1 MLALEKLKFLYQA
14 VSLLKAEFLLKTDSG
29 YPREEGDFVVSPQ
42 NRIGAPARISNTQTV
57 HHAVGDVFT
66 IRGHTRP
73 VYSARETYRARNKNI
88 GRENIYIYT
97 YIWIC
102 ISWSREKEWER
113 QRDSERAREQKNKR
127 MSLIFRNIYRIM
139 HTGMRRLYFYTTYVH
154 LYIYTVPVTQLYLK
168 FALIGIALR
177 YEGGDSK

>member
-1 MLALEKLKFLYQA
+1 VRTLSRGPGAIRRWAYLYCEMLALEKLKFLYQA

-57 HHAVGDVFT
+57 HHAMGDVFT

-97 YIWIC
+97 YI
-102 ISWSREKEWER
+102 
-113 QRDSERAREQKNKR
+113 
-127 MSLIFRNIYRIM
+127 
-139 HTGMRRLYFYTTYVH
+139 
-154 LYIYTVPVTQLYLK
+154 
-168 FALIGIALR
+168 
-177 YEGGDSK
+177 